1 MRARGLCAAAGCA
14 MLLYVTKGRRSGMVC
29 NLCPRHCN
37 ATRTETEGNGFCA
50 MGTLPVVARAARHF
64 WEEPCISGEKGSG
77 TVFFCGCQLGCVFC
91 QNAPISRGSLKGRV
105 MTPRALSELFT
116 RVEAL
121 GVHNL
126 NLVSPTHF
134 APAILEAL
142 SIRRPGIPVVWNS
155 SGYESPETLA
165 AARGLVDVYLPDF
178 KYAKASTGAE
188 LADAPDY
195 FEVALAAIQE
205 MCAQTGAPVYD
216 ADGMLRRGTLV
227 RHLVLPLRVDETVA
241 ILQTIA
247 RALPPGTPV
256 SLMRQYTPMNG
267 VAAKGLERRLT
278 AREYARARDALFAL
292 GLDGYLQ
299 EKEAATSAYT
309 PAFMDEE
316 STQLFDGLPQ

>member
-1 MRARGLCAAAGCA
+1 M
-14 MLLYVTKGRRSGMVC
+14 
-29 NLCPRHCN
+29 
-37 ATRTETEGNGFCA
+37 
-50 MGTLPVVARAARHF
+50 
-64 WEEPCISGEKGSG
+64 
-77 TVFFCGCQLGCVFC
+77 
-91 QNAPISRGSLKGRV
+91 
-105 MTPRALSELFT
+105 
-116 RVEAL
+116 
-121 GVHNL
+121 
-126 NLVSPTHF
+126 
-134 APAILEAL
+134 
-142 SIRRPGIPVVWNS
+142 VWNS

-216 ADGMLRRGTLV
+216 VDGMLRRGTLV
-227 RHLVLPLRVDETVA
+227 RHLVLPLRVDETVV

-267 VAAKGLERRLT
+267 VAAKGLERLT

-316 STQLFDGLPQ
+316 STQLFDGLPQIKNGGLGHSTRAADPCRLRARCIISIPSRALWGRERFCSVTRRGGENITVPRKAFITMPEG